1 MLPRGLFFC
10 VVRFFFYLCTQVNK
24 LSVMRNFLL
33 CFTAIFSLV
42 LSSCESADNAVLEPK
57 LEITSDATLRVDEA
71 GGLFTIEYTVTNPV
85 EGQSVEVKVVNA
97 AMITATNTDTFGQV
111 KVSISEN
118 TSEDIREGAVILN
131 YGTQSA
137 TVVVQQEGNGGG
149 ESPVERIDITATS
162 LVGLYYGDHLAEGLG
177 HYWLIISEEGI
188 VDGNVVPNSEFF
200 RIDIL
205 GPLAA
210 DTENITIPVGEYIY
224 DYYNSFTEY
233 TVLNLGN
240 TDYTYVD
247 DAGEGWAT
255 PLDRA
260 TLNVEG
266 SRFEL
271 VAVVADKEY
280 HVTFEGDY
288 TISNSEMSDTI
299 SNLTSDLAIDVSN
312 CYVTL
317 NSYGDYWHCGYC
329 NWVVEFI
336 DKRGYSQGVELVLD
350 LLGTTLDSSSGFLGT
365 YHSAGFSAGEPNKPN
380 FGPGV
385 FVPGVRI
392 SDDGVYMQ
400 GSLYQRY
407 VNGKG
412 IDQAPLH
419 NGTITISD
427 NGDGTYRIVVDAVD
441 DATPAHKIT
450 LDWSGIL

>member
-1 MLPRGLFFC
+1 
-10 VVRFFFYLCTQVNK
+10 
-24 LSVMRNFLL
+24 MRNILICFVALL
-33 CFTAIFSLV
+33 AIV
-42 LSSCESADNAVLEPK
+42 VSSCETPNSKIKEHKIEVTTATPLRVDKDGGIYTIDYTITNSADNE
-57 LEITSDATLRVDEA
+57 S
-71 GGLFTIEYTVTNPV
+71 IEV
-85 EGQSVEVKVVNA
+85 SVVNSQ
-97 AMITATNTDTFGQV
+97 MITATNTDTFGQV

-118 TSEDIREGAVILN
+118 TTTDIREGAVIIK
-131 YGTQSA
+131 YGESVA
-137 TVVVQQEGNGGG
+137 TVVILQAGDNSG
-149 ESPVERIDITATS
+149 ENPVVRIDITATS

-177 HYWLIISEEGI
+177 HYWLIISQEGI

-200 RIDIL
+200 RVDIL

-210 DTENITIPVGEYIY
+210 DNENTRIPDGSYIY
-224 DYYNSFTEY
+224 DYYNNFNEY

-255 PLDRA
+255 PLDSA
-260 TLNVEG
+260 ELTVDGNHI
-266 SRFEL
+266 EL
-271 VAVVADKEY
+271 VAFIENTEY

-288 TISNSEMSDTI
+288 TISDSTMSDTI
-299 SNLTSDLAIDVSN
+299 SNLKSDLVIDVSN
-312 CYVTL
+312 CDASL

-336 DKRGYSQGVELVLD
+336 DRGGLTNGVYLVLD
-350 LLGTTLDSSSGFLGT
+350 LLGTTLDTSSGFLGT
-365 YHSAGFSAGEPNKPN
+365 YPSSGFMADEPNKPN

-407 VNGKG
+407 ENGKG

-419 NGTITISD
+419 DGTITISD

-441 DATPAHKIT
+441 DCTPAHKIT
-450 LDWSGIL
+450 LDWSGVL

>member
-1 MLPRGLFFC
+1 
-10 VVRFFFYLCTQVNK
+10 
-24 LSVMRNFLL
+24 MRNFLL
-33 CFTAIFSLV
+33 CFAALCAIV
-42 LSSCESADNAVLEPK
+42 VSSCETTTNPVEPK
-57 LEITSDATLRVDEA
+57 LEITSNNPLRVEKA
-71 GGLFTIEYTVTNPV
+71 GGIYTIEYTVVNPT
-85 EGQSVEVKVVNA
+85 EGQGVEVQVVNSD
-97 AMITATNTDTFGQV
+97 MITAASAETFGLV

-118 TSEDIREGAVILN
+118 TSSAIREGAVILT

-137 TVVVQQEGNGGG
+137 TIVVMQAADDGG
-149 ESPVERIDITATS
+149 ENPVERIDITATS

-205 GPLAA
+205 GPLAS
-210 DTENITIPVGEYIY
+210 DTENIKIPDGKYIY
-224 DYYNSFTEY
+224 DYYNNFNDY

-255 PLDRA
+255 PLDSA
-260 TLNVEG
+260 ELTVDG
-266 SRFEL
+266 DHIEL
-271 VAVVADKEY
+271 VAFIENKEY
-280 HVTFEGDY
+280 HVTFDGDY
-288 TISNSEMSDTI
+288 TISDSTMSDTI
-299 SNLTSDLAIDVSN
+299 SNLKDALVIDVSN
-312 CYVTL
+312 CDVSL
-317 NSYGDYWHCGYC
+317 DSYGDYWHCGYC

-336 DKRGYSQGVELVLD
+336 CKQGLTNGVYLVLD
-350 LLGTTLDSSSGFLGT
+350 LLGTTADTSSGFLGT
-365 YHSAGFSAGEPNKPN
+365 YPSAGFMADDPSKPN

-407 VNGKG
+407 SNGKG

-419 NGTITISD
+419 DGTITISD

-450 LDWSGIL
+450 LDWTGIL

>member
-1 MLPRGLFFC
+1 
-10 VVRFFFYLCTQVNK
+10 
-24 LSVMRNFLL
+24 MRNILL
-33 CFTAIFSLV
+33 SFVALCAIMV
-42 LSSCESADNAVLEPK
+42 SSCETPNNTVKEPK
-57 LEITSDATLRVDEA
+57 LEITSNTTLRVDKA
-71 GGLFTIEYTVTNPV
+71 GGLYTIEYSVVNPV
-85 EGQSVEVKVVNA
+85 EDQNVEIKVVNSD
-97 AMITATNTDTFGQV
+97 MITATNAETFGLV
-111 KVSISEN
+111 KVSVSEN
-118 TSEDIREGAVILN
+118 TSSDIREGAVIIS

-137 TVVVQQEGNGGG
+137 TVVVMQAADDGG

-210 DTENITIPVGEYIY
+210 DTETIKIPDGKYTY
-224 DYYNSFTEY
+224 DYYNKFNEY

-255 PLDRA
+255 PLDSA
-260 TLNVEG
+260 ELTVDG
-266 SRFEL
+266 DHIEL
-271 VAVVADKEY
+271 VAFIENKEY
-280 HVTFEGDY
+280 HVTFDGDY
-288 TISNSEMSDTI
+288 TISDSTMSDTI
-299 SNLTSDLAIDVSN
+299 SNLKDDLVIDVSN
-312 CYVTL
+312 CDVSL
-317 NSYGDYWHCGYC
+317 DSYGDYWHCGYC

-336 DKRGYSQGVELVLD
+336 CKQGLTNGVYLVLD
-350 LLGTTLDSSSGFLGT
+350 LLGTTADTSSGFLGT
-365 YHSAGFSAGEPNKPN
+365 YPSAGFSADDPSKPN

-407 VNGKG
+407 SNGKG

-419 NGTITISD
+419 DGTITISD

-450 LDWSGIL
+450 LDWTGIL

>member
-1 MLPRGLFFC
+1 
-10 VVRFFFYLCTQVNK
+10 
-24 LSVMRNFLL
+24 MRNILL
-33 CFTAIFSLV
+33 SFVALCAIMV
-42 LSSCESADNAVLEPK
+42 SSCETPNNTVEEPK
-57 LEITSDATLRVDEA
+57 LEITSNTTLRVDKA
-71 GGLFTIEYTVTNPV
+71 GGLYTIEYSVVNPV
-85 EGQSVEVKVVNA
+85 DDQNVEIKVVNSD
-97 AMITATNTDTFGQV
+97 MITATNAETFGQV
-111 KVSISEN
+111 KVSVSEN
-118 TSEDIREGAVILN
+118 TSSDIREGAVIIN

-137 TVVVQQEGNGGG
+137 TVVVMQAADDGGG
-149 ESPVERIDITATS
+149 NPVERIDITATS

-205 GPLAA
+205 GPPAA
-210 DTENITIPVGEYIY
+210 DTETIKIPDGKYTY
-224 DYYNSFTEY
+224 DYYNNFNEY

-255 PLDRA
+255 PLDSA
-260 TLNVEG
+260 ELTVDG
-266 SRFEL
+266 DHIEL
-271 VAVVADKEY
+271 VAFIENKEY
-280 HVTFEGDY
+280 HVTFDGDY
-288 TISNSEMSDTI
+288 TISDSTMSDTI
-299 SNLTSDLAIDVSN
+299 SNLKDDLVIDVSN
-312 CYVTL
+312 CDVSL

-336 DKRGYSQGVELVLD
+336 CKQGLSNGVYLVLD
-350 LLGTTLDSSSGFLGT
+350 LLGTTADTSSGFLGT
-365 YHSAGFSAGEPNKPN
+365 YPCAGFSADDPTKPN

-407 VNGKG
+407 SNGKG

-419 NGTITISD
+419 DGTITISD

-450 LDWSGIL
+450 LDWTGIL